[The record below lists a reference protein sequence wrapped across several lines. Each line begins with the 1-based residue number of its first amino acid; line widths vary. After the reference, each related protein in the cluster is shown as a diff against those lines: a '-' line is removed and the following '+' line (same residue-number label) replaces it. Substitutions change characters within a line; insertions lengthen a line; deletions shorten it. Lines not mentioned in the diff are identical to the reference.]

1 MSLGLFREFGIEK
14 VELLKHDCEGRVLD
28 RLRDR
33 SDGTDGSHRLD
44 SRRLAQPQGQP
55 DVSAECTMLVL
66 LLHLVSRIN
75 SEVTLENVP

>member
-1 MSLGLFREFGIEK
+1 
-14 VELLKHDCEGRVLD
+14 
-28 RLRDR
+28 
-33 SDGTDGSHRLD
+33 
-44 SRRLAQPQGQP
+44 LAQPQGQP